1 MIISVSSLSPISA
14 FVIQSMIFAFV
25 NDFETN
31 IITDR
36 LFMYLV
42 ETYFRTLV
50 SRLEFITQC
59 YDNKSL
65 NDCISAI
72 ICLTVSNYSRVPN
85 AFTTIIFN

>member
-1 MIISVSSLSPISA
+1 
-14 FVIQSMIFAFV
+14 
-25 NDFETN
+25 
-31 IITDR
+31 
-36 LFMYLV
+36 MYLV

-59 YDNKSL
+59 YDNNSL